1 MQDRQAAG
9 SAAFARLGSEVRSA
23 LSERGFSTPTEPQ
36 KRAIPPLADGKHG
49 LVIAPTGT
57 GKTETA
63 MLPVFDAL
71 VEQRSTASQTTSDD
85 VAQADPRFGISALY
99 ITPLRALN
107 RDMRE
112 RLEWWGE
119 TLDVEIDVRHGD
131 TTDYQR
137 QKQANDPPDVLVT
150 TPETLQA
157 MLTGSKLRKALEDVH
172 HVVVD
177 EVHELA
183 SAKRG
188 AQLTIGMER
197 LQELSGE
204 FQRIGLSATVGDPAE
219 VGKFLTGDR
228 GCEIIEVD
236 VGSKVDF
243 RVHEPEITT
252 EDERLAGEL
261 MTNPDIASHVRAI
274 REIVETH
281 DSTLIFVNTR
291 QTAEAL
297 GSRFKELGANI
308 GVHHGSLSKE
318 ARIDVEDRFKDGD
331 LDALLCTSSME
342 LGIDVG
348 RIDHVV
354 QYQSPREV
362 ARLLQRVGRAG
373 HRMDEVSN
381 GTIVTSNSDDALEAM
396 AIARQAADGD
406 VEPAHIHHASL
417 DTVANQIVGLVM
429 DFGEIDARRAY
440 EIVTQAYPFRELDEE
455 TFKGVVRELQ
465 GNRLVWLNEE
475 DDRIEKSGK
484 TWLYFYANL
493 SMIPDEQ
500 TYTVHDIASG
510 SQIGTLDERF
520 VVNFA
525 EPGEVF
531 IQRGEMWRIAEI
543 DDDESRV
550 NVSPIEDPG
559 GEVPSWVGE
568 EIPVPFE
575 VAQEVG
581 EMRAV
586 VGPQFER
593 EAPREGVAREFA
605 KRYPTDQHTAESAL
619 AQLDR
624 QAETDSPVPTADR
637 IVVEFAAGKIVVNA
651 CFGHKVNET
660 FGRVLSSLVG
670 QRTGSSVG
678 MDIDPYRIEL
688 DVPAKVDGHEV
699 VEVLHET
706 DPDHVG
712 PLIELSLKHSDT
724 LKFTLAQVAA
734 KFGALNR
741 WEGSGPVSMG
751 RLLGALED
759 TPMYDEAVREVFH
772 DDLAVDA
779 TADLLRGIQAGDI
792 EIVSTGGRTPV
803 GSGGRSSGRELLAP
817 ENADASVIKTVR
829 ERIENDR
836 VILFCLHC
844 QEWKRKTTVEKVN
857 DQPKCVQCGSTRVA
871 ALNPWADEV
880 VKAVRAEDKDE
891 EQEKM
896 TRRAYNAANLVQ
908 SHGKRAVIAL
918 AARGVGPQNAARI
931 IAKLREDEDDFY
943 RDILARERQYART
956 QAFWD

>member
-1 MQDRQAAG
+1 MQDRRAVG
-9 SAAFARLGSEVRSA
+9 SAAFARLGDEVRAA
-23 LSERGFSTPTEPQ
+23 LSVRGFSTPTEPQ
-36 KRAIPPLADGKHG
+36 KRAIPPLAEGKHG

-63 MLPVFDAL
+63 MLPVFDAV
-71 VEQRSTASQTTSDD
+71 VEAE
-85 VAQADPRFGISALY
+85 PRFGISVLY

-112 RLEWWGE
+112 RLEWWGD
-119 TLDVEIDVRHGD
+119 TLDIDIDVRHGD

-157 MLTGSKLRKALEDVH
+157 MLTGSKLRTALEDVH

-188 AQLTIGMER
+188 AQLTIGLER
-197 LQELSGE
+197 LHELSGD
-204 FQRIGLSATVGDPAE
+204 FQRIGLSATVGDPEE
-219 VGKFLTGDR
+219 VGRFLTGNR

-236 VGSKVDF
+236 AGSKVDF
-243 RVHEPEITT
+243 RVHEPEISE

-274 REIVETH
+274 RDIVETH
-281 DSTLIFVNTR
+281 DSTLVFVNTR

-297 GSRFKELGANI
+297 GSRFKELGTNI

-318 ARIDVEDRFKDGD
+318 ARIDVEDRFKDGK

-381 GTIVTSNSDDALEAM
+381 GTIVTSNEDDALEAM
-396 AIARQAADGD
+396 AIARRATDGD

-440 EIVTQAYPFRELDEE
+440 DIVTRAYPFRDLDEE
-455 TFKGVVRELQ
+455 TFKGVVREVQ
-465 GNRLVWLNEE
+465 SNRLVWLNEE
-475 DDRIEKSGK
+475 DDQIEKSGK
-484 TWLYFYANL
+484 TWQYFYANL
-493 SMIPDEQ
+493 SMIPDEE

-586 VGPQFER
+586 AGPQFER
-593 EAPREGVAREFA
+593 GAPMEGVAREFTN
-605 KRYPTDQHTAESAL
+605 RYSTDQHTAESAL
-619 AQLDR
+619 SQLDR
-624 QAETDSPVPTADR
+624 QAETESPIPTADR

-651 CFGHKVNET
+651 CYGHKVNET
-660 FGRVLSSLVG
+660 LGRMLSSLVG

-678 MDIDPYRIEL
+678 MEIDPYRIEL
-688 DVPAKVDGHEV
+688 DVPGKVDGHEV
-699 VEVLHET
+699 VEVLNET
-706 DPDHVG
+706 DPEHVG

-734 KFGALNR
+734 KFGSLNR
-741 WEGSGPVSMG
+741 WEGRGPVSMG

-779 TADLLRGIQAGDI
+779 TEEILRGIHAGDI
-792 EIVSTGGRTPV
+792 DVVTTGGRTPV

-817 ENADASVIKTVR
+817 ENADASVIKTVK
-829 ERIENDR
+829 ERIRNDR
-836 VILFCLHC
+836 VLLFCLHC
-844 QEWKRKTTVEKVN
+844 QDWQRKTTVEKIN

-880 VKAVRAEDKDE
+880 VTAVRAEEKDD

-908 SHGKRAVIAL
+908 SHGKQAVIAL

>member
-9 SAAFARLGSEVRSA
+9 SAAFARFGSEVRSA

-63 MLPVFDAL
+63 MLPVFD
-71 VEQRSTASQTTSDD
+71 S
-85 VAQADPRFGISALY
+85 VAEADPRFGISVLY

-107 RDMRE
+107 RDMRQ

-119 TLDVEIDVRHGD
+119 ALGVEIDVRHGD

-188 AQLTIGMER
+188 AQLTIGLER

-204 FQRIGLSATVGDPAE
+204 FQRIGLSATVGDPEE

-243 RVHEPEITT
+243 RVHEPEITN
-252 EDERLAGEL
+252 EDERLGGEL

-274 REIVETH
+274 RDIVEDH

-381 GTIVTSNSDDALEAM
+381 GTIVTSNADDALEAM

-440 EIVTQAYPFRELDEE
+440 EIVTRAYPFRNLDEE
-455 TFKGVVRELQ
+455 TFKGVVREIQ
-465 GNRLVWLNEE
+465 SNRLVWLNEE

-484 TWLYFYANL
+484 TWQYFYANL
-493 SMIPDEQ
+493 SMIPDEE

-586 VGPQFER
+586 AGPQFER
-593 EAPREGVAREFA
+593 GAPREGVAREFTN
-605 KRYPTDQHTAESAL
+605 RYPTDQHTAESAL
-619 AQLDR
+619 SQLDR

-678 MDIDPYRIEL
+678 MDVDPYRIEL

-699 VEVLHET
+699 VAVLRET

-741 WEGSGPVSMG
+741 WEGNGPVSMG

-772 DDLAVDA
+772 DDLAVEA
-779 TADLLRGIQAGDI
+779 TADILRKLQAGDI
-792 EIVSTGGRTPV
+792 EIVPTGGRTPV

-817 ENADASVIKTVR
+817 ENADASVINTVR

-880 VKAVRAEDKDE
+880 VKAVRSADKDE

-943 RDILARERQYART
+943 RDILAKERQYART

>member
-1 MQDRQAAG
+1 MQDRRAVG
-9 SAAFARLGSEVRSA
+9 SAAFARLGDEVRAA
-23 LSERGFSTPTEPQ
+23 LSVRGFSTPTEPQ
-36 KRAIPPLADGKHG
+36 KRAIPPLAEGKHG

-63 MLPVFDAL
+63 MLPVFDAV
-71 VEQRSTASQTTSDD
+71 VEAE
-85 VAQADPRFGISALY
+85 PRFGISVLY

-112 RLEWWGE
+112 RLEWWGD
-119 TLDVEIDVRHGD
+119 TLDIDIDVRHGD

-157 MLTGSKLRKALEDVH
+157 MLTGSKLRTALEDVH

-188 AQLTIGMER
+188 AQLTIGLER
-197 LQELSGE
+197 LHELSGD
-204 FQRIGLSATVGDPAE
+204 FQRIGLSATVGDPEE
-219 VGKFLTGDR
+219 VGRFLTGNR

-236 VGSKVDF
+236 AGSKVDF
-243 RVHEPEITT
+243 RVHEPEISE

-274 REIVETH
+274 RDIVETH
-281 DSTLIFVNTR
+281 DSTLVFVNTR

-297 GSRFKELGANI
+297 GSRFKELGTNI

-318 ARIDVEDRFKDGD
+318 ARIDVEDRFKDGK

-381 GTIVTSNSDDALEAM
+381 GTIVTSNEDDALEAM
-396 AIARQAADGD
+396 AIARRATDGD

-440 EIVTQAYPFRELDEE
+440 DIVTRAYPFRDLDEE
-455 TFKGVVRELQ
+455 TFKGVVREVQ
-465 GNRLVWLNEE
+465 SNRLVWLNEE
-475 DDRIEKSGK
+475 DDQIEKSGK
-484 TWLYFYANL
+484 TWQYFYANL
-493 SMIPDEQ
+493 SMIPDEE

-586 VGPQFER
+586 AGPQFER
-593 EAPREGVAREFA
+593 GAPMEGVAREFTN
-605 KRYPTDQHTAESAL
+605 RYSTDQHTAESAL
-619 AQLDR
+619 SQLDR
-624 QAETDSPVPTADR
+624 QAETESPIPTADR

-651 CFGHKVNET
+651 CYGHKVNET
-660 FGRVLSSLVG
+660 LGRMLSSLVG

-678 MDIDPYRIEL
+678 MEIDPYRIEL
-688 DVPAKVDGHEV
+688 DVPGKVDGHEV
-699 VEVLHET
+699 VEVLRET
-706 DPDHVG
+706 DPEHVG

-734 KFGALNR
+734 KFGSLNR
-741 WEGSGPVSMG
+741 WEGRGPVSMG

-779 TADLLRGIQAGDI
+779 TEEILRGIHAGDI
-792 EIVSTGGRTPV
+792 DVVTTGGRTPV

-817 ENADASVIKTVR
+817 ENADASVIKTVK
-829 ERIENDR
+829 ERIRNDR
-836 VILFCLHC
+836 VLLFCLHC
-844 QEWKRKTTVEKVN
+844 QDWQRKTTVEKIN

-880 VKAVRAEDKDE
+880 VTAVRAEEKDD

-908 SHGKRAVIAL
+908 SHGKQAVIAL